1 MQKVFGAQ
9 PTITKEFYDCV
20 IEFSDYDHA
29 APADELTKS
38 QDLNRFGWC
47 KICNTGFKPGGTVD
61 RVRLVQVG
69 ICWACDN
76 DLGRLMEY
84 GKEAHVAYIDGS
96 IWSIAH
102 VIEMQLDPSKSIEEL
117 AEAAKAMYP
126 PKWGK
131 GCGGDISVI
140 QFNDG
145 RTVITD
151 DLWGGGDVPE
161 RYADLMPDN
170 AKFLVRL

>member
-1 MQKVFGAQ
+1 MQKVFGVE
-9 PTITKEFYDCV
+9 PTITKEFYEAV
-20 IEFSDYDHA
+20 LEFSDYQHD
-29 APADELTKS
+29 APIEDLTRS

-47 KICNTGFKPGGTVD
+47 KVCNTGFKPHGHCD
-61 RVRLVQVG
+61 RVRLVQAGV
-69 ICWACDN
+69 CPSCDY
-76 DLGRLMEY
+76 DVEKLMEY
-84 GKEAHVAYIDGS
+84 GKHAHLAYIDGK

-102 VIEMQLDPSKSIEEL
+102 EIEMQLDPSKSIEDI
-117 AEAAKAMYP
+117 AAAAKKAYP

-151 DLWGGGDVPE
+151 DLWGGGDVPTN
-161 RYADLMPDN
+161 YQDLMPDN
-170 AKFLVRL
+170 AQFLVRL